1 LPAADTLVG
10 YCAAQ
15 VFQPNAA
22 GQVSKQQ
29 VQQQQLEAG
38 LVADVDRID
47 IMMQLAKQ
55 LAAEAAGLHSSDGG
69 ARSAQLLE
77 FEEFVA
83 LAQHL

>member
-1 LPAADTLVG
+1 
-10 YCAAQ
+10 

-55 LAAEAAGLHSSDGG
+55 LAAEATGLHSSDGG
-69 ARSAQLLE
+69 ARSSQLLE